1 MAGSSLYD
9 DRSLQL
15 DRPFSIL
22 ITLILTL
29 SACSIDNNQTEVLA
43 PTADIGTHL
52 VVPTSGGVGTETKPS
67 AQAKVTRSAVFPTAK
82 MGMGTSLTTDFLALP
97 TQIASVETSPTVTPK
112 PVCWNVNGRI
122 EKGMQT
128 TPLLRQPLEYRV
140 YLPPCY
146 DQQPDRRYPVLYL
159 IHGQSYTDDQWERL
173 GAGKTADDL
182 ISNGNIPPF
191 IIVMPRDRIWE
202 QPTVDQFGEAVVQAL
217 LPYIDQTYRTLA
229 SRKYRAIGGLS
240 RGAGWAIHLGLS
252 HWALFGAIGAHSL
265 PVFWSDT
272 AHIAAWLDTIPFE
285 LLPRIYIDIGDKD
298 RPPILASA
306 IWFEQLLTRKGI
318 PHEWHLFS
326 GYHEEAYWKAHVE
339 QYLRWY
345 SLEWQSEGFTP

>member
-1 MAGSSLYD
+1 VAGSSLYD
-9 DRSLQL
+9 DRSLRL

-29 SACSIDNNQTEVLA
+29 AACSPSNNQNEVLV
-43 PTADIGTHL
+43 PTAGIETHF
-52 VVPTSGGVGTETKPS
+52 VVPTSGLVGTDIAPT
-67 AQAKVTRSAVFPTAK
+67 AQGMATRSAVHSTAS

-97 TQIASVETSPTVTPK
+97 TQIASIETSPTVTPK

-202 QPTVDQFGEAVVQAL
+202 QPTLV
-217 LPYIDQTYRTLA
+217 
-229 SRKYRAIGGLS
+229 
-240 RGAGWAIHLGLS
+240 W
-252 HWALFGAIGAHSL
+252 
-265 PVFWSDT
+265 
-272 AHIAAWLDTIPFE
+272 
-285 LLPRIYIDIGDKD
+285 
-298 RPPILASA
+298 
-306 IWFEQLLTRKGI
+306 
-318 PHEWHLFS
+318 
-326 GYHEEAYWKAHVE
+326 
-339 QYLRWY
+339 
-345 SLEWQSEGFTP
+345 